1 MAQIK
6 KLMLPVF
13 VAVILIVINAV
24 LFHSFLTSGEIIQS
38 RDIYGSYYSTD
49 IRSVNNRQRLIASL
63 SGNYEKDIEI
73 LSAEAEKLILYRQAA
88 DYIINDNYSA
98 IYSLNDLPGEER
110 RAKAE
115 ALYKEITARFP
126 VSESRLMDRID
137 AELDDYNS
145 VVSYLRYLN
154 GYKAYVRDIS
164 EQSDFLSDISI
175 YNENASAMGN
185 IIKTKKD
192 FYGLQNIPLTPA
204 CSDGFSAFLCY
215 RSTDLLAVFMAFIM
229 AVLTLFPH
237 RISAPLSALVTV
249 LGAGTMYICNFVITG
264 LVSGTPPLDISLQSL
279 ESFRSCPYI
288 ISTGLFTAAV
298 ILMKALG
305 TVIIFSAVLL
315 TAVSKG
321 RKRVICAVA
330 AVLFFGAEIL
340 FSVTDSPVLLKEIN
354 ILSCFSSERFFI
366 RYLNLDIF
374 GTSVSRLPVFIVF
387 ALLVAILLM
396 FLSVKNA
403 KQSNLAAIKETE
415 QRYYDEINRR
425 YRESR
430 KIRHDIQN
438 HLLALNMLIESGNID
453 SARKYITEVSEQT
466 DLAAMP
472 VKTGSEVLDALL
484 FKKTE
489 QAREK
494 QVSLVFEVNC
504 SLTECGISDYDLC
517 TVFGNITDN
526 AIEAVN
532 EKDTVTVKLSNQHDM
547 LYISCKNPLRKA
559 LKKRGDRILTTKAN
573 PLSHGYG
580 IARVREIA
588 ARYEGAVQITDEDGE
603 FLIEILMNPKKQ
615 NIN

>member
-13 VAVILIVINAV
+13 MTIMLIVINAV
-24 LFHSFLTSGEIIQS
+24 LFQGFLTNGEIIQS
-38 RDIYGSYYSTD
+38 RDIYGSFYSTD

-63 SGNYEKDIEI
+63 SGNYEKDVEM
-73 LSAEAEKLILYRQAA
+73 LSAETEKLSLYKQVA
-88 DYIINDNYSA
+88 DYIINDNYNA
-98 IYSLNDLPGEER
+98 IYSLNDLSGEER

-115 ALYKEITARFP
+115 ELYKEITARFP
-126 VSESRLMDRID
+126 VSENRLMDRID

-145 VVSYLRYLN
+145 VFSYLKYLN
-154 GYKAYVRDIS
+154 GYKTYVRDIS

-204 CSDGFSAFLCY
+204 CEDGFSAFLCY
-215 RSTDLLAVFMAFIM
+215 RTTDLLAVFMAFIM
-229 AVLTLFPH
+229 AVLTMFPQ
-237 RISAPLSALVTV
+237 RTSTLLSALVTV
-249 LGAGTMYICNFVITG
+249 LGSAAMYICNFLITG
-264 LVSGTPPLDISLQSL
+264 FVLGTPPLDISLQSL

-288 ISTGLFTAAV
+288 ISTGLFTATV
-298 ILMKALG
+298 ILIKMLG

-315 TAVSKG
+315 IAVSKG
-321 RKRVICAVA
+321 RKRIIYAVFLT
-330 AVLFFGAEIL
+330 LFLGAEIL
-340 FSVTDSPVLLKEIN
+340 FYMTDVPVILKEIN

-366 RYLNLDIF
+366 RYLNLDMF

-387 ALLVAILLM
+387 AIIVTAVLL
-396 FLSVKNA
+396 FLSVRSVR
-403 KQSNLAAIKETE
+403 QSTLAQIKEAE
-415 QRYYDEINRR
+415 QSYYDEINRR
-425 YRESR
+425 YQESR

-453 SARKYITEVSEQT
+453 SARKYINEISEQT

-494 QVSLVFEVNC
+494 QVLLVFEVSC
-504 SLTECGISDYDLC
+504 SLMECGISDYDLC
-517 TVFGNITDN
+517 TVFGNIIDN

-532 EKDTVTVKLSNQHDM
+532 ENDTVTVKLSNQHDM
-547 LYISCKNPLRKA
+547 LYISCENPIRKP
-559 LKKRGDRILTTKAN
+559 LKKRGDRILTTKPD

-588 ARYEGAVQITDEDGE
+588 ARYEGAVQITDEGGK
-603 FLIEILMNPKKQ
+603 FLIEILINPK
-615 NIN
+615 NRI

>member
-6 KLMLPVF
+6 KLMLPLF
-13 VAVILIVINAV
+13 MTIMLIVINAV
-24 LFHSFLTSGEIIQS
+24 LFQGFLTNGEIIQS
-38 RDIYGSYYSTD
+38 RDIYGSFYSTD

-63 SGNYEKDIEI
+63 SGNYEKDVEM
-73 LSAEAEKLILYRQAA
+73 LSAETEKLSLYKQVA
-88 DYIINDNYSA
+88 DYIINDNYNA
-98 IYSLNDLPGEER
+98 IYSLNDLSGEER

-115 ALYKEITARFP
+115 ELYKEITARFP
-126 VSESRLMDRID
+126 VSENRLMDRID

-145 VVSYLRYLN
+145 VSSYLKYLN

-204 CSDGFSAFLCY
+204 CEDGFSAFLCY
-215 RSTDLLAVFMAFIM
+215 RTTDLLAVFMAFIM
-229 AVLTLFPH
+229 AVLTMFPQ
-237 RISAPLSALVTV
+237 RTSAPFSALVTV
-249 LGAGTMYICNFVITG
+249 LGSAAMYICNFLITG
-264 LVSGTPPLDISLQSL
+264 FVLGTPPLDISLQSL

-288 ISTGLFTAAV
+288 ISTGLFTATV
-298 ILMKALG
+298 ILIKMLG

-315 TAVSKG
+315 IAVSKG
-321 RKRVICAVA
+321 RKRIIYAVFLA
-330 AVLFFGAEIL
+330 LFFGAEIL
-340 FSVTDSPVLLKEIN
+340 FSVTDVPVILKEIN

-366 RYLNLDIF
+366 RYLNLDMF

-387 ALLVAILLM
+387 AIIVTAVLL
-396 FLSVKNA
+396 FLSVRSVRQNT
-403 KQSNLAAIKETE
+403 LAQIKEAE
-415 QRYYDEINRR
+415 QSYYDEINRR
-425 YRESR
+425 YQESR

-453 SARKYITEVSEQT
+453 SARKYINEISEQT

-494 QVSLVFEVNC
+494 QVLLVFEVSC
-504 SLTECGISDYDLC
+504 SLMECGISDYDLC
-517 TVFGNITDN
+517 TVFGNIIDN

-532 EKDTVTVKLSNQHDM
+532 ENDTVTVKLSNQHDM
-547 LYISCKNPLRKA
+547 LYISCENPIRKP
-559 LKKRGDRILTTKAN
+559 LKKRGDRILTTKPD

-588 ARYEGAVQITDEDGE
+588 ARYEGAVQITDEGGK
-603 FLIEILMNPKKQ
+603 FLIEILINPK
-615 NIN
+615 NRI

>member
-13 VAVILIVINAV
+13 MTIMLIVINAV
-24 LFHSFLTSGEIIQS
+24 LFHGFLTNGEIIQS
-38 RDIYGSYYSTD
+38 RDIYGSFYSTD

-63 SGNYEKDIEI
+63 SGNYEKDVEM
-73 LSAEAEKLILYRQAA
+73 LSAETEKLSLYKQVA
-88 DYIINDNYSA
+88 DYIINDNYNA
-98 IYSLNDLPGEER
+98 IYSLNNLSGEER

-115 ALYKEITARFP
+115 ELYKEITARFP
-126 VSESRLMDRID
+126 VSENRLMDRID

-145 VVSYLRYLN
+145 VSSYLKYLN

-204 CSDGFSAFLCY
+204 CEDGFSAFLCY
-215 RSTDLLAVFMAFIM
+215 RTTDLLAVFMAFIM
-229 AVLTLFPH
+229 AVLTMFPQ
-237 RISAPLSALVTV
+237 RTSTPFSALVTV
-249 LGAGTMYICNFVITG
+249 LGSAAMYICNFLITG
-264 LVSGTPPLDISLQSL
+264 FVLGTPPLDISLQSL

-288 ISTGLFTAAV
+288 ISTGLFTATV
-298 ILMKALG
+298 ILIKMLG

-315 TAVSKG
+315 IAVSKG
-321 RKRVICAVA
+321 RKRIIYAVFLT
-330 AVLFFGAEIL
+330 LFFGTEIL
-340 FSVTDSPVLLKEIN
+340 FSVTDVPVILKEIN

-366 RYLNLDIF
+366 RYLNLDMF

-387 ALLVAILLM
+387 AIIVTAVLL
-396 FLSVKNA
+396 FLSVRSVR
-403 KQSNLAAIKETE
+403 QSTLAQIKEAE
-415 QRYYDEINRR
+415 QSYYDEINRR
-425 YRESR
+425 YQESR

-453 SARKYITEVSEQT
+453 SARKYINEISEQT

-489 QAREK
+489 QVREK
-494 QVSLVFEVNC
+494 QVLLVFEVSC
-504 SLTECGISDYDLC
+504 SLMECGISDYDLC
-517 TVFGNITDN
+517 TVFGNIIDN

-532 EKDTVTVKLSNQHDM
+532 ENDTVTVKLSNQHDM
-547 LYISCKNPLRKA
+547 LYISCENPIRKP
-559 LKKRGDRILTTKAN
+559 LKKRGDRILTTKPD

-588 ARYEGAVQITDEDGE
+588 ARYEGAVQITDEGGK
-603 FLIEILMNPKKQ
+603 FLIEILINPKNK
-615 NIN
+615 I

>member
-13 VAVILIVINAV
+13 MTIMLIVINAV
-24 LFHSFLTSGEIIQS
+24 LFHGFLTNGEIIQS
-38 RDIYGSYYSTD
+38 RDIYGSFYSTD

-63 SGNYEKDIEI
+63 SGNYEKDVEI
-73 LSAEAEKLILYRQAA
+73 LSAETEKLSLYKQVA
-88 DYIINDNYSA
+88 DYIINDNYNA
-98 IYSLNDLPGEER
+98 IYSLNDLSGEER

-115 ALYKEITARFP
+115 ELYKEITARFP
-126 VSESRLMDRID
+126 VSENRLMDRID

-145 VVSYLRYLN
+145 VSSYLKYLN
-154 GYKAYVRDIS
+154 DYKAYVRDIS

-204 CSDGFSAFLCY
+204 CEDGFSAFLCY
-215 RSTDLLAVFMAFIM
+215 RTTDLLAVFMAFIM
-229 AVLTLFPH
+229 AVLNMFPQ
-237 RISAPLSALVTV
+237 RTSTPFSALVTV
-249 LGAGTMYICNFVITG
+249 LGSAAMYICNFLITG
-264 LVSGTPPLDISLQSL
+264 FVLGTPPLDISLQSL

-288 ISTGLFTAAV
+288 ISTGLFTATV
-298 ILMKALG
+298 ILIKMLG

-315 TAVSKG
+315 IAVSKG
-321 RKRVICAVA
+321 RKRIIYAVFLT
-330 AVLFFGAEIL
+330 LFFGAEIL
-340 FSVTDSPVLLKEIN
+340 FSATDVPVILKEIN

-366 RYLNLDIF
+366 RYLNLDMF

-387 ALLVAILLM
+387 AIIVTAVLL
-396 FLSVKNA
+396 FLSVRSVR
-403 KQSNLAAIKETE
+403 QSTLAQIKEAE
-415 QRYYDEINRR
+415 QSYYDEINRR
-425 YRESR
+425 YQESR

-453 SARKYITEVSEQT
+453 SARKYINEISEQT

-494 QVSLVFEVNC
+494 QVLLVFEVSC
-504 SLTECGISDYDLC
+504 SLMECGISDYDLC
-517 TVFGNITDN
+517 TVFGNIIDN

-532 EKDTVTVKLSNQHDM
+532 ENDTVTVKLSNQHDM
-547 LYISCKNPLRKA
+547 LYISCENPIRKP
-559 LKKRGDRILTTKAN
+559 LKKRGDRILTTKPD

-588 ARYEGAVQITDEDGE
+588 TRYEGAVQITDEGGK
-603 FLIEILMNPKKQ
+603 FLIEILINPK
-615 NIN
+615 NRI

>member
-13 VAVILIVINAV
+13 MAVMLIVINAV
-24 LFHSFLTSGEIIQS
+24 LFHGFLTNGEIIQS
-38 RDIYGSYYSTD
+38 RDIYGSFCSTD

-73 LSAEAEKLILYRQAA
+73 LSAEAEKLNLYKQTA
-88 DYIINDNYSA
+88 DYIINDNYNA
-98 IYSLNDLPGEER
+98 IYSLNDLSGEER

-115 ALYKEITARFP
+115 ELYKEISARFP
-126 VSESRLMDRID
+126 VSENRLMDRID
-137 AELDDYNS
+137 AELDDCNS
-145 VVSYLRYLN
+145 VISYLRYLN
-154 GYKAYVRDIS
+154 GYKDYVRDVS

-204 CSDGFSAFLCY
+204 CEDGFSAFLCF

-229 AVLTLFPH
+229 AVLTMFPQ
-237 RISAPLSALVTV
+237 RISAPVSALVTA
-249 LGAGTMYICNFVITG
+249 LGSTVMYICNFVITG
-264 LVSGTPPLDISLQSL
+264 LVLGTPPLDISLQSL

-298 ILMKALG
+298 ILMKMLG

-315 TAVSKG
+315 IAVSKG
-321 RKRVICAVA
+321 RKRIFYAVA
-330 AVLFFGAEIL
+330 AALFFGAEIL
-340 FSVTDSPVLLKEIN
+340 FSVTDAPYILKEIN

-387 ALLVAILLM
+387 ALIIAVVLV
-396 FLSVKNA
+396 FLSVRNV
-403 KQSNLAAIKETE
+403 KQSTLAQIKETE
-415 QRYYDEINRR
+415 QSYYDEINRR
-425 YRESR
+425 YQESR

-453 SARKYITEVSEQT
+453 SARKYINEISEQT
-466 DLAAMP
+466 DIAAMP

-494 QVSLVFEVNC
+494 QVSLIFEISC
-504 SLTECGISDYDLC
+504 SLSESGISDYDLC
-517 TVFGNITDN
+517 TVFGNIIDN
-526 AIEAVN
+526 AIEAVS
-532 EKDTVTVKLSNQHDM
+532 EKDIIAVRLGNQHDM
-547 LYISCKNPLRKA
+547 LYISCENPLRKA
-559 LKKRGDRILTTKAN
+559 LRKRGDRILTTKPD

-580 IARVREIA
+580 IARVKEIA
-588 ARYEGAVQITDEDGE
+588 ARYEGAVHITDEDGK
-603 FLIEILMNPKKQ
+603 FLIEILINPK
-615 NIN
+615 NRI

>member
-1 MAQIK
+1 MSQIK
-6 KLMLPVF
+6 KIMLPLF
-13 VAVILIVINAV
+13 MALMLIVINAV
-24 LFHSFLTSGEIIQS
+24 LFHGFLTNGEIIQS

-49 IRSVNNRQRLIASL
+49 IRSVNNRQRLIDSL
-63 SGNYEKDIEI
+63 SGSYEKDMEM
-73 LSAEAEKLILYRQAA
+73 LTAEAEKLTLYGQVA
-88 DYIINDNYSA
+88 DYIINNNYNA
-98 IYSLNDLPGEER
+98 IYSLNDLSGEER

-115 ALYKEITARFP
+115 ELYKEVTARFP
-126 VSESRLMDRID
+126 VSQDRLADRIK

-145 VVSYLRYLN
+145 VTAYLAYLN

-175 YNENASAMGN
+175 YNKNASAMGN

-204 CSDGFSAFLCY
+204 CEDGFSAFLCY
-215 RSTDLLAVFMAFIM
+215 RTTDLLVVFMAFIM
-229 AVLTLFPH
+229 AVLPLFRQ
-237 RISAPLSALVTV
+237 RISAPLSALVTT
-249 LGAGTMYICNFVITG
+249 LGTGVMYLCNFVITG
-264 LVSGTPPLDISLQSL
+264 FILGIPPLDISLQSL

-288 ISTGLFTAAV
+288 ISAGLFTAGV
-298 ILMKALG
+298 VLIKMLG
-305 TVIIFSAVLL
+305 AFVIFSAVLSI
-315 TAVSKG
+315 AVSKG
-321 RKRVICAVA
+321 RKRILYAVA
-330 AVLFFGAEIL
+330 ATLFFGAEIL

-354 ILSCFSSERFFI
+354 ILSCFSPERFFI

-374 GTSVSRLPVFIVF
+374 GMSVSRLPVFIVF
-387 ALLVAILLM
+387 ALIVTAVLM
-396 FLSVKNA
+396 FLSVKNV
-403 KQSNLAAIKETE
+403 KQSNLAQIKEAE

-425 YRESR
+425 YQESR

-489 QAREK
+489 QAAEK
-494 QVSLVFEVNC
+494 QVSLIFEVSC
-504 SLTECGISDYDLC
+504 PLMESGISDYDLC
-517 TVFGNITDN
+517 TVFGNIIDN

-532 EKDTVTVKLSNQHDM
+532 EKDTVTVKLNNQHDM
-547 LYISCKNPLRKA
+547 LYISCENPLRKP
-559 LKKRGDRILTTKAN
+559 LKKRGDKILTTKAN

-588 ARYEGAVQITDEDGE
+588 ARYEGAVQITDEDGK
-603 FLIEILMNPKKQ
+603 FLIEILMNPKK
-615 NIN
+615 